1 MGPKEGRVTAPGA
14 EAALAAHLPPEEAA
28 RLAAYFER
36 LPDPEGALRAFERL
50 AAGGDL
56 PRDPQSLHA
65 LATLAGCSPYLGG
78 LLRQHPDF
86 LEAVSASDPARGLPS
101 REDLE
106 EELAR
111 FQFGHSQSSMP
122 VVLRRFKQRA
132 LLRIA
137 LADLQRTA
145 DLPTVTRALSLLA
158 DVLLDKAVREARAP
172 LEARHGRPA
181 YRNDRGDL
189 EEAGFVVIGLG
200 KLGGEELNYSSDIDI
215 LYLFG
220 RDGETL
226 GGGSGEAGRVSNREF
241 FARLAA
247 EVTRLIGGQES
258 EGDVFRV
265 DLNLRPGGRDGDLVL
280 SLGAAAAYYRNWAD
294 PWERQALL
302 KARPVAGDLD
312 LGRRFV
318 AAIEPLV
325 YSLQPDPYLA
335 VEIGAMKD
343 RIDAQLSEQGHSER
357 DVKLGRGGIRELEF
371 SVQALQLQ
379 RGGADPWLRQ
389 GNTLLA
395 LHRVTERGLVGFA
408 EYATLAE
415 AYVFLRDIEHR
426 LQIGENRQT
435 ALLPADLAGCRG
447 LARAQWL
454 TAPPRGDEVQALA
467 DALERHRAT
476 VRSFYDSVIGRA
488 AQVAFQE
495 DTTDILLDRLDEPA
509 LLRRLRHAGLPD
521 PETLLKPVQSLRRLL
536 QPALLSGD
544 LSHALRRAG
553 PLLMLAALKSGSP
566 RRALANLE
574 RLFSSLL
581 AEPESLRRFLEHR
594 ELLSPTVRMLG
605 RSDLLAGL
613 LIRQPGILRTIEDRA
628 RLVHTPGPSEHRAL
642 LLEAARSDGDLRA
655 RSGALRRSHQAALAT
670 IALRDINH
678 QATVRE
684 VVKSLSSLAD
694 AAVEAA
700 LELARAS
707 DASAERAGLPI
718 AVLGL
723 GRLGYREMDYGSD
736 VDLVFVH
743 DPGGRDTAEERAQA
757 SRLCETVVRV
767 LSTLSRD
774 GQLYRVDLRLRPSG
788 SKGELVL
795 SPAGLLAYFQT
806 EADTWEM
813 QSFLKARAVAG
824 DRSLGES
831 VVASV
836 ERAIL
841 ERAGSLGEADLRA
854 QVRDMRR
861 RLADAA
867 RKATV
872 TRHLKHGAGGIADID
887 FIVEY
892 LQLRH
897 GIPGPPDKD
906 TLRLLTL
913 LHERAL
919 LDDGALRSL
928 YEGYLVLRSID
939 HALRLIH
946 GQPVGPVPSDQAR
959 LRELATALDPSADAT
974 RAAEDLDRSLEERM
988 RGVRTTYETLIP
1000 A

>member
-1 MGPKEGRVTAPGA
+1 MTAPGA

-36 LPDPEGALRAFERL
+36 LPDAESAVRTFERL
-50 AAGGDL
+50 AEGGDL

-65 LATLAGCSPYLGG
+65 LATLAGCSPYLGS

-111 FQFGHSQSSMP
+111 FQFRHSGSPMP

-137 LADLQRTA
+137 LADLRRTA

-158 DVLLDKAVREARAP
+158 EVLLDKAVREARTP
-172 LEARHGRPA
+172 LEARHGKPA

-189 EEAGFVVIGLG
+189 EEAGFVVLGLG

-226 GGGSGEAGRVSNREF
+226 GAGAGGDSRIGNREF
-241 FARLAA
+241 FTRLAM
-247 EVTRLIGGQES
+247 EVTRLVGGQD
-258 EGDVFRV
+258 GDVFRV

-302 KARPVAGDLD
+302 KARPVAGDLE

-325 YSLQPDPYLA
+325 YALQPDPYLA

-395 LHRVTERGLVGFA
+395 LHRVAERGLVGFA

-435 ALLPADLAGCRG
+435 ALLPSDLAGCRS

-454 TAPPRGDEVQALA
+454 TAPPRGDEVQAL
-467 DALERHRAT
+467 DLALERHRAA

-488 AQVAFQE
+488 AQVAIQE

-509 LLRRLRHAGLPD
+509 LLRRLRQAGLPD
-521 PETLLKPVQSLRRLL
+521 AETLLKPVQSLRRLL

-553 PLLMLAALKSGSP
+553 PLLMLAAIRSGSP

-581 AEPESLRRFLEHR
+581 AEEESLRRFLEHR

-613 LIRQPGILRTIEDRA
+613 LIRQPGILRAIEDRA
-628 RLVHTPGPSEHRAL
+628 RLLHTPGPAEHRAL
-642 LLEAARSDGDLRA
+642 LLEASRADGDLRA

-670 IALRDINH
+670 IALKDINH

-700 LELARAS
+700 LDLARAS
-707 DASAERAGLPI
+707 DSSGKSARLPI

-723 GRLGYREMDYGSD
+723 GRLGYREMDFGSD

-743 DPGGRDTAEERAQA
+743 DPGGRDTAADRAEA
-757 SRLCETVVRV
+757 SRLCETVVRL

-788 SKGELVL
+788 SKGELVH

-813 QSFLKARAVAG
+813 LSFLKARAVAG
-824 DRSLGES
+824 DQDLGER

-841 ERAGSLGEADLRA
+841 DRAASMDEARLRSE
-854 QVRDMRR
+854 VRDMRR
-861 RLADAA
+861 RLAEAA
-867 RKATV
+867 EKATT

-897 GIPGPPDKD
+897 GVPGPKDKD

-913 LHERAL
+913 LHDRGL
-919 LDDGALRSL
+919 LDDVALRSL
-928 YEGYLVLRSID
+928 YEGYLFLRSID

-946 GQPVGPVPSDQAR
+946 GQPVGPVPTDPAR
-959 LRELATALDPSADAT
+959 VRELIIALDPSADAA
-974 RAAEDLDRSLEERM
+974 RAAEDLLLSLEERM
-988 RGVRTTYETLIP
+988 RGVRTAYDALIP